1 MKNSFDPDF
10 IIRTLKTSGI
20 VLLISFVFG
29 TYYFG
34 FYPTLA
40 FFSGGVWGMINLML
54 IMRLVKAAF
63 RPEGID
69 TATVI
74 LTALVK
80 FPLLY
85 ASGYFLLTIEIFDVL
100 FVVYGFSLILVIMTL
115 KALGR
120 LILGMDSTNKSN
132 SAQGVI

>member
-1 MKNSFDPDF
+1 MKSNFDTDF
-10 IIRTLKTSGI
+10 IVRTLKTSGM

-40 FFSGGVWGMINLML
+40 FLSGGVWGMINLMF
-54 IMRLVKAAF
+54 IMHLVKATF
-63 RPEGID
+63 RPDGID
-69 TATVI
+69 TRRVI
-74 LTALVK
+74 LATLVK

-85 ASGYFLLTIEIFDVL
+85 TSGYFLLTIEMFKPTFI
-100 FVVYGFSLILVIMTL
+100 VYGFSLVLAIMTL

-120 LILGMDSTNKSN
+120 LILGLDSNKN
-132 SAQGVI
+132 NNPAQGVI